1 MKNNASKPASSKES
15 INATSQRTRRV
26 LDDAFKT
33 KVVLATLRDDKTLAE
48 LSSEFDVHPNQIS
61 QWRAFFL
68 QNATSVFS
76 GPKEERKEIERLEQ
90 ERDELHKVISRNAY
104 YYEPKFSDFKLKV
117 MARIDELYTKDPTS
131 GQRKL
136 QANLKKYY
144 GIDVGRRLI
153 RHLMEIMQIAAIYPK
168 PYLSIPDAMNRKFP
182 YLLRN
187 VPITH
192 VNQVWSTDIT
202 YIRLKN
208 GFAYLTAV
216 IDWYSRRILS
226 WRLSTTLS
234 TDFCEEAVREAIQK
248 YGWPEVFNTDQ
259 GSQYTSKQFTDIFT
273 WEGCPTK
280 LPMDSKG
287 RAYDNI
293 FVERFWKTLKQED
306 VYIRGYETVMECRQ
320 GLKVFM
326 TRYNDVRLHSSLDW
340 NTPSDVYFK
349 RVRLD
354 NVA

>member
-1 MKNNASKPASSKES
+1 MVNPE
-15 INATSQRTRRV
+15 
-26 LDDAFKT
+26 DAQNT
-33 KVVLATLRDDKTLAE
+33 ISRQCE
-48 LSSEFDVHPNQIS
+48 L
-61 QWRAFFL
+61 L
-68 QNATSVFS
+68 
-76 GPKEERKEIERLEQ
+76 G
-90 ERDELHKVISRNAY
+90 ISRNAY
-104 YYEPKFSDFKLKV
+104 YYEPKFSDFKLRV
-117 MARIDELYTKDPTS
+117 MTCIDELYTKDPTS

-168 PYLSIPDAMNRKFP
+168 PNLSFPNKMNKTFP

-187 VPITH
+187 VAITH

-234 TDFCEEAVREAIQK
+234 TDFCEEAVREAIDK
-248 YGWPEVFNTDQ
+248 FGWPEIFNTDQ
-259 GSQYTSKQFTDIFT
+259 GCQYTSEQFTSIFN
-273 WEGCPTK
+273 WDGCPTR
-280 LPMDSKG
+280 LSMDSKG

-293 FVERFWKTLKQED
+293 FVERFWRTLKQD
-306 VYIRGYETVMECRQ
+306 DIYTKGYETVTECRQ
-320 GLKVFM
+320 GLEAYLA
-326 TRYNDVRLHSSLDW
+326 RYNDVRLHSSLDW

-349 RVRLD
+349 KVRLD
-354 NVA
+354 KVA

>member
-1 MKNNASKPASSKES
+1 MVDPG
-15 INATSQRTRRV
+15 
-26 LDDAFKT
+26 DADNT
-33 KVVLATLRDDKTLAE
+33 
-48 LSSEFDVHPNQIS
+48 IS
-61 QWRAFFL
+61 HQCDL
-68 QNATSVFS
+68 L
-76 GPKEERKEIERLEQ
+76 G
-90 ERDELHKVISRNAY
+90 ISRNAY
-104 YYEPKFSDFKLKV
+104 YYEPKFSDFKLMV
-117 MARIDELYTKDPTS
+117 MERIDKLYTLDPTS

-144 GIDVGRRLI
+144 GIEVGRRLI

-168 PYLSIPDAMNRKFP
+168 PDLSFPNKQNKAFP

-187 VPITH
+187 VAITR

-234 TDFCEEAVREAIQK
+234 TDFCEDAVCEAIQK

-259 GSQYTSKQFTDIFT
+259 GCQYTSKQFTDIFT
-273 WEGCPTK
+273 WKECPTK
-280 LPMDSKG
+280 LSMDGKG
-287 RAYDNI
+287 RAYDNV
-293 FVERFWKTLKQED
+293 FVERFWRTLKQED
-306 VYIRGYETVMECRQ
+306 IYIKGYETMAECRK
-320 GLKVFM
+320 GLEEYFV
-326 TRYNDVRLHSSLDW
+326 RYNDVRLHSSLDW

-349 RVRLD
+349 KVRLG

>member
-1 MKNNASKPASSKES
+1 MVNPE
-15 INATSQRTRRV
+15 
-26 LDDAFKT
+26 DAQNT
-33 KVVLATLRDDKTLAE
+33 ISRQCE
-48 LSSEFDVHPNQIS
+48 L
-61 QWRAFFL
+61 L
-68 QNATSVFS
+68 
-76 GPKEERKEIERLEQ
+76 G
-90 ERDELHKVISRNAY
+90 ISRNAY
-104 YYEPKFSDFKLKV
+104 YYEPKFSDFKLRV
-117 MARIDELYTKDPTS
+117 MTCIDELYTKDPTS

-144 GIDVGRRLI
+144 GIDVGRRLS

-168 PYLSIPDAMNRKFP
+168 PNLSFPNKMNKTFP

-187 VPITH
+187 VAITH

-234 TDFCEEAVREAIQK
+234 TDFCEEAVREAIDK
-248 YGWPEVFNTDQ
+248 FGWPEIFNTDQ
-259 GSQYTSKQFTDIFT
+259 GCQYTSEQFTRIFN
-273 WEGCPTK
+273 WDGSPTR
-280 LPMDSKG
+280 LSMDSKG

-293 FVERFWKTLKQED
+293 FVERFWRTLKQED
-306 VYIRGYETVMECRQ
+306 IYIKGYETVTECRQ
-320 GLKVFM
+320 GLEAYLA
-326 TRYNDVRLHSSLDW
+326 RYNDVRLHSSLDW

-349 RVRLD
+349 KVRLD
-354 NVA
+354 KVA